1 MHLPSLPSVDFL
13 GTRSWGREGRTGS
26 MGLPS
31 PEMRK
36 AAGTAG
42 SGRSSKRLSVALL
55 VLGSLSDVPGG
66 VLRLDCE
73 SRA

>member
-1 MHLPSLPSVDFL
+1 
-13 GTRSWGREGRTGS
+13 

-55 VLGSLSDVPGG
+55 VLGSLSDVPRG